1 MGLTRPPSCDAVTG
15 AEREVLNAALQH
27 PELAGAEFDGLTPDE
42 FTVPAYAAV
51 RVAMLQAGGT
61 SASGVVSA
69 SGEGW
74 IERVRAAAPDDAI
87 RGLVTELTVEA
98 LRSRGPAD
106 ERYVGELMKRVRI
119 RTVDRRIAEVRPRLQ
134 RMNPVQQ
141 TEDYNKLFG
150 ELVAL
155 EQYRRGLSES

>member
-1 MGLTRPPSCDAVTG
+1 M
-15 AEREVLNAALQH
+15 
-27 PELAGAEFDGLTPDE
+27 
-42 FTVPAYAAV
+42 
-51 RVAMLQAGGT
+51 
-61 SASGVVSA
+61 
-69 SGEGW
+69 
-74 IERVRAAAPDDAI
+74 
-87 RGLVTELTVEA
+87 TELTVEA